1 MNEKYPAHVMKTTNT
16 KFIILVDVPYSEGY
30 YYYTPPGIAEAQA
43 ATETLYGMQYF
54 KHLVSSIRAHRLAKY
69 VVPVILLSK
78 PSTLPNDSLV
88 INKERFPGAADILVS
103 PLNSAPTTKRV
114 EELRERVIA
123 AAHDAG
129 AKRYATLMQGP
140 VSRLMSDICDPDVI
154 GEFVQAPSVKR
165 ISHSPP

>member
-69 VVPVILLSK
+69 VVP
-78 PSTLPNDSLV
+78 V